1 MKNRE
6 NVCCGLHFSKEIK
19 LLLMLEKYPVYFHM
33 IPMSL
38 TRHKRKK
45 KCNNEKLFNH
55 ICIQSNLL
63 MLLSILREYY
73 ILAHSWFSL
82 DRYHLTRIR
91 INRSIL
97 HAHDKIFNKLWAN
110 I

>member
-1 MKNRE
+1 
-6 NVCCGLHFSKEIK
+6 
-19 LLLMLEKYPVYFHM
+19 MLEKYPVYFHM

-73 ILAHSWFSL
+73 ILAHSL
-82 DRYHLTRIR
+82 LK
-91 INRSIL
+91 IL
-97 HAHDKIFNKLWAN
+97 SWACN
-110 I
+110 IDLLILILVR